1 MHQVRLATLGFYEGI
16 IDHARI
22 LCLALNRQK
31 SKLVGAVL
39 TIPRL
44 DKFHFW
50 EKQGRGRRR
59 GSLRETVARSRSW
72 LQQRCITMQIHKSN
86 YKSKYKSKYKYK
98 YRYVTRVWVLGEAA
112 ARSRPSRNNNIYKH
126 FYQGMS
132 LQLNS
137 LFQNPGIPK
146 IVFNKPPP
154 KRKRK
159 KRKKKNYDKM

>member
-86 YKSKYKSKYKYK
+86 YKYKIQIKIK
-98 YRYVTRVWVLGEAA
+98 LQIQIQICN
-112 ARSRPSRNNNIYKH
+112 PSLSVR
-126 FYQGMS
+126 GS
-132 LQLNS
+132 S
-137 LFQNPGIPK
+137 CK
-146 IVFNKPPP
+146 IKAIE
-154 KRKRK
+154 K
-159 KRKKKNYDKM
+159 